1 MKQMVI
7 VGIDVSKLTLD
18 IYFKPSSTF
27 LQVTNNAA
35 GFGKWLIALQNQIDH
50 QQSVLV
56 IMEHTGRYSSLFERY
71 LQKHAIG
78 YCKIPALQIKRS
90 LGVVRGKNDKV
101 DAERIAEYGWLRKDL
116 LCADEM
122 VQPEV
127 EKLQSLLGLRAKLVR
142 DRAGY
147 KSRLKEMLH
156 TSGCKDSD
164 MEALCQKRVIKLFDK
179 EITNLE
185 RQIKCLISANHALK
199 TTDKL
204 LQSIGGVGPIVS
216 AYMICSTGNFK
227 KFGSARKFNCYAG
240 LAPFK
245 YESGTSIRARSRVSH
260 LANKQ
265 AKTLLNL
272 AASSAIQHDPEM
284 KQYYERRVRDGK
296 GKMSCLNIV
305 RAKLVSRMF
314 AVVKRQ
320 SPYVKIAA

>member
-1 MKQMVI
+1 MVI

-27 LQVTNNAA
+27 LQVTNNAE
-35 GFGKWLIALQNQIDH
+35 GFGKWLVALQSQVGP

-56 IMEHTGRYSSLFERY
+56 IMEHTGRYSSLFESY
-71 LQKHAIG
+71 LQKQGIG

-101 DAERIAEYGWLRKDL
+101 DAERIAEYGWLRREL
-116 LCADEM
+116 LCADEI
-122 VQPEV
+122 VPPEV
-127 EKLQSLLGLRAKLVR
+127 DKLQSLLGLRAKLVR

-156 TSGCKDSD
+156 TGGCKNSD

-179 EITNLE
+179 EITNLD
-185 RQIKCLISANHALK
+185 RQIKCLISSNQALK

-216 AYMICSTGNFK
+216 AYMICSTANFK
-227 KFGSARKFNCYAG
+227 KFGCARKFNCYAG

-284 KQYYERRVRDGK
+284 KQYYQRRVRDGK